1 MLIVSSVLSVLAG
14 RPIDRLGKLRCLI
27 PAGIVG
33 FAGLVLMY
41 FARSQWFVLAA
52 GIVMLGGGMVIS
64 ACCNGL
70 IRDYTPAGK
79 AGLFQGIRIVFQV
92 LLPMVTGP
100 YIGAAVIRGTG
111 MTYEDLGTVKQVPTA
126 EIFLAAAAT
135 LVLLAIPTALLKRKE
150 AAK

>member
-1 MLIVSSVLSVLAG
+1 
-14 RPIDRLGKLRCLI
+14 
-27 PAGIVG
+27 
-33 FAGLVLMY
+33 
-41 FARSQWFVLAA
+41 
-52 GIVMLGGGMVIS
+52 MLGGGMVIS

-126 EIFLAAAAT
+126 EIFLAAAAA
-135 LVLLAIPTALLKRKE
+135 LVLLAIPAAFLKRKE
-150 AAK
+150 TVK